1 MHEGVFQGIETF
13 RRRLAAGE
21 ILIGSGI
28 SLTDSQVTDA
38 IASVVDFLWIDDEHS
53 PISPETLRGHLLAAR
68 AHSTAAVVRVP
79 YLHTAFIKN
88 TLDTGAPGIIVPQI
102 RGVEDVKEMV
112 AACRYPPIGSRGFG
126 PVVPSDYGRDGGP
139 EYVKRANKSIFVC
152 PQIEAASA
160 VDEIEEIVAVPG
172 IDSIALGPYDLA
184 ASFGHVADP
193 EHPTVVQ
200 AIEHVINTSKR
211 AGLFVGSG
219 MPEDVDYCKIMA
231 IRGVQWL
238 QVGNDYRYMTRF
250 VESMV
255 SELRSAVS

>member
-88 TLDTGAPGIIVPQI
+88 TLDTGAPGII
-102 RGVEDVKEMV
+102 
-112 AACRYPPIGSRGFG
+112 G